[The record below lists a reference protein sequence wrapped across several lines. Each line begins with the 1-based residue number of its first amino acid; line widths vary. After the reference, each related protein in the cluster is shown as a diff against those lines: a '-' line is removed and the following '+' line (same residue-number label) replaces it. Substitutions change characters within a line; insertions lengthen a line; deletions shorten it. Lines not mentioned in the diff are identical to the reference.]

1 MRRSVSTLALLILFC
16 SSFQL
21 FAEDGAVYSGRVE
34 AVNRVEVSAQIEGVV
49 TEIHFEPGE
58 SVAEGELLVTFDKV
72 EFAQRL
78 RAAEAIVQKAEALLE
93 DAQQEFERNESLKAK
108 GTIPSAQHAKSKTA
122 VTIAAAVLSEAQSR
136 LEAAQIDFNR
146 TEVYA
151 PISGIVSP
159 PLASVGSFVETGRK
173 GVLATIVQ
181 LDPVRI
187 TYNIPYPDRLVEL
200 AVDDLNTIQKY
211 ADTVDLI
218 VQLTPNWRHP
228 QLAEPT
234 YLSADV
240 SAETGTITAWAV
252 VDNPTHILRPGM
264 EVSVRPVS
272 AETDGFENEKR
283 E

>member
-1 MRRSVSTLALLILFC
+1 MQSYISTFGLTVLLCL
-16 SSFQL
+16 SAPLHADDMTS
-21 FAEDGAVYSGRVE
+21 YPGRVE

-49 TEIHFEPGE
+49 TEIHFEPGQQ
-58 SVAEGELLVTFDKV
+58 VAEGDMLFSFDKV
-72 EFAQRL
+72 EFAQKR

-93 DAQQEFERNESLKAK
+93 DARQEFARNESLRSK
-108 GTIPSAQHAKSKTA
+108 GTIPAARYAKSKTA
-122 VTIAAAVLSEAQSR
+122 VAIAAAVLAEAQSR
-136 LEAAQIDFNR
+136 LEAAQIDLSR

-159 PLASVGSFVETGRK
+159 PMVSVGSFVETGRK

-187 TYNIPYPDRLVEL
+187 SYTIPYPDRLVEL
-200 AVDDLNTIQKY
+200 AIEDLNTIQKY

-218 VQLTPNWRHP
+218 VQLTPDWSHP
-228 QLAEPT
+228 QLAQPT

-240 SAETGTITAWAV
+240 SGETGSITAWAI

-264 EVSVRPVS
+264 KVAVRPVS
-272 AETDGFENEKR
+272 AETEGAENSSDQ
-283 E
+283 